1 MNIDINQYQQLL
13 KISKELLVQA
23 DIDHVLTISMDR
35 LIEISGAERGI
46 IILFDEAGES
56 LFQTARQLEQKDIEH
71 PEFEISRTI
80 IEQVRSSEQ
89 PLYLPNAMEH
99 HSMKKSNS
107 VDELRLLSVI
117 CLPLVHQKKLFGVI
131 YLDNRTVEGAFQS
144 DTFAFVQSF
153 ADFISLAA
161 YHALERKQLENRKYA
176 LEEELRTR
184 YDFDA
189 IVCHS
194 PQMIQVLQTVS
205 QVADTDVPVLVEGES
220 GTGKELI
227 ARALH
232 YNSQRRQKP
241 LLTVNCAAFP
251 DDLLESEFFGHE
263 KGAFT
268 GAFKARKGKFEVANG
283 STIFLDEIDE
293 MSPALQVKLLR
304 VIQWGE
310 FTPLGSDETR
320 KSDVR
325 IVAACKTPLKSLV
338 ESGKFR
344 EDLYYRLHVF
354 CIKVP
359 PLRERKEDIILLAEH
374 FLKDAAI
381 QMQKD
386 LPILS
391 AIAKQTLQHYSFPG
405 NVRELE
411 NIIRRAVI
419 LCKGKTIEPEYFP
432 EEITKSSFKFEQD
445 DTSQFPTF
453 KQAKQKIVDEFE
465 RQYLLRVLHESN
477 GIIAKAAQLAGM
489 HTKNFHQ
496 KLNKHNIHIN
506 KTNSK

>member
-1 MNIDINQYQQLL
+1 MNGDIKQYQQLL
-13 KISKELLVQA
+13 TISKELLTQA
-23 DIDHVLTISMDR
+23 DIDPVLTLSMDR
-35 LIEISGAERGI
+35 LIEISCAERGL
-46 IILFDEAGES
+46 IILFDESGEC
-56 LFQTARQLEQKDIEH
+56 LFQTARQLEQKELEQ

-80 IEQVRSSEQ
+80 IEQVRSREQ
-89 PLYLPNAMEH
+89 PLYLPNAMEE
-99 HSMKKSNS
+99 SSLKKSKS
-107 VDELRLLSVI
+107 VDELKLLSVI
-117 CLPLVHQKKLFGVI
+117 CLPLIHQKKLFGVI

-161 YHALERKQLENRKYA
+161 HQALERKQLEKRQST

-194 PQMIQVLQTVS
+194 PKMIQVLQTVS
-205 QVADTDVPVLVEGES
+205 QVADTPVPVLVEGES

-268 GAFKARKGKFEVANG
+268 GAFKARKGKFEQANG

-304 VIQWGE
+304 IIQWGE
-310 FTPLGSDETR
+310 FTPLGSEEIR
-320 KSDVR
+320 KCDVR
-325 IVAACKTPLKSLV
+325 IVAACKTPLKTLV

-354 CIKVP
+354 CIKIP
-359 PLRERKEDIILLAEH
+359 PLRERKEDIILLTEH
-374 FLKDAAI
+374 FLKETAI

-386 LPILS
+386 LPKLS
-391 AIAKQTLQHYSFPG
+391 AIARQTLQHYSFPG

-419 LCKGKTIEPEYFP
+419 LCKGQAIEPEHLP
-432 EEITKSSFKFEQD
+432 EEITKSGFQFEAD
-445 DTSQFPTF
+445 DTSRFPTF

-465 RQYLLRVLHESN
+465 RQYLLRVLYECD
-477 GIIAKAAQLAGM
+477 GVVARAAELAGM

-496 KLNKHNIHIN
+496 KLSKHNIRFN
-506 KTNSK
+506 KLNTN

>member
-1 MNIDINQYQQLL
+1 
-13 KISKELLVQA
+13 
-23 DIDHVLTISMDR
+23 
-35 LIEISGAERGI
+35 
-46 IILFDEAGES
+46 
-56 LFQTARQLEQKDIEH
+56 
-71 PEFEISRTI
+71 
-80 IEQVRSSEQ
+80 
-89 PLYLPNAMEH
+89 
-99 HSMKKSNS
+99 
-107 VDELRLLSVI
+107 
-117 CLPLVHQKKLFGVI
+117 
-131 YLDNRTVEGAFQS
+131 
-144 DTFAFVQSF
+144 
-153 ADFISLAA
+153 
-161 YHALERKQLENRKYA
+161 
-176 LEEELRTR
+176 
-184 YDFDA
+184 
-189 IVCHS
+189 
-194 PQMIQVLQTVS
+194 
-205 QVADTDVPVLVEGES
+205 
-220 GTGKELI
+220 
-227 ARALH
+227 
-232 YNSQRRQKP
+232 

-268 GAFKARKGKFEVANG
+268 GAFKSRKGKFEQANG

-320 KSDVR
+320 KRDVR

-386 LPILS
+386 LPKLS
-391 AIAKQTLQHYSFPG
+391 VIAKQTLQHYSFPG

-419 LCKGKTIEPEYFP
+419 LCKGKTIEPEHFP
-432 EEITKSSFKFEQD
+432 EEITKSSFQFEQD
-445 DTSQFPTF
+445 NASQFPTF

-477 GIIAKAAQLAGM
+477 GVIAKAAQLAGM

-496 KLNKHNIHIN
+496 KLNKHNIR
-506 KTNSK
+506 K